1 MILHRILIAAGL
13 ILLPYVM
20 ACQTQAPEARA
31 EGREAHGTVAAP
43 DMTVK
48 GLDGETI
55 RLSDY
60 RGKVVVLNFW
70 ATWCRPCRTELPH
83 FADLYRAYKDK
94 GVVIIGVSM
103 DEAGPDH
110 VRAFSRKV
118 GIPYP
123 IAVGAFAEL
132 ERVWSP
138 LEGIPTVR
146 GLETGELEIGNGSV
160 EMVPTTFIIDRAGYI
175 YRKHVGPRE
184 RRHLE
189 PELKTLLGRQAGEP
203 VTGS

>member
-1 MILHRILIAAGL
+1 LILHRILIAAGL
-13 ILLPYVM
+13 IFLPYVM
-20 ACQTQAPEARA
+20 ACQTQAPEARTK
-31 EGREAHGTVAAP
+31 GREAQGTVAAP
-43 DMTVK
+43 DMTVQ
-48 GLDGETI
+48 GLDGEMI

-70 ATWCRPCRTELPH
+70 ATWCPPCRAELPH
-83 FADLYRAYKDK
+83 FVDLYRAYKDK
-94 GVVIIGVSM
+94 GVVMIGVSM
-103 DEAGPDH
+103 DEAGPDY
-110 VRAFSRKV
+110 VRAFSKQV

-123 IAVGAFAEL
+123 IAVAAFPEL

-146 GLETGELEIGNGSV
+146 GIGTGEPEMDNGSV
-160 EMVPTTFIIDRAGYI
+160 QMMPTTFIIDRDGYI
-175 YRKHVGPRE
+175 FRKHVGPRE

-189 PELKTLLGRQAGEP
+189 PELKVLLGPQAEEP